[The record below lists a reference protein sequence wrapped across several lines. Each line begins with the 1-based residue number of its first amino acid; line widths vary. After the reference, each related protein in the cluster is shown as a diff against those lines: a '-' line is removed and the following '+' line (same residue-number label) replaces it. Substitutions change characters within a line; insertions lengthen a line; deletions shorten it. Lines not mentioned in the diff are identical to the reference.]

1 LGSKIRQKS
10 MISSPQ
16 IGLQIGLQVGLQI
29 GPQGPHYCS
38 LNSPQLREQ

>member
-1 LGSKIRQKS
+1 

-16 IGLQIGLQVGLQI
+16 IWLQIGPQI

-38 LNSPQLREQ
+38 LNSPPVEGAVMEKVKGTVMEN